1 MKIPKK
7 FPYISNS
14 QQEMI
19 IEAFIKFYNKG
30 YEIAL
35 DCLHKTGLNI
45 TIERM
50 LQFIFLVIFQ
60 ISFGLSRGSAI
71 SILASGQAEKVVV

>member
-1 MKIPKK
+1 MKIPKRL
-7 FPYISNS
+7 PDIRNS

-19 IEAFIKFYNKG
+19 IEAFFKFYNKG

-50 LQFIFLVIFQ
+50 LQFVFLVIFQ

-71 SILASGQAEKVVV
+71 SILAS